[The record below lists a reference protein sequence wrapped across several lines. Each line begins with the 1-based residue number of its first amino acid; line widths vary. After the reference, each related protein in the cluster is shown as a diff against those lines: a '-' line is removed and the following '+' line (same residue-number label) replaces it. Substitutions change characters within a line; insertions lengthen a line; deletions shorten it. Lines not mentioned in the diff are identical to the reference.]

1 MALRVLTASFAR
13 ASTTRKG
20 VAAELCSVCL
30 KVALWRTRR
39 VMRQMASARARVER
53 TVGQCCFSRRSAGFA
68 ARIKARLCGAWDA
81 MLCILMYT
89 FYLGTEG
96 GRAKGCGISTGN
108 LGELV
113 ATSPNGREYDATIIL
128 YLRSISRPQCA
139 CANAAARI
147 YI

>member
-1 MALRVLTASFAR
+1 M
-13 ASTTRKG
+13 
-20 VAAELCSVCL
+20 
-30 KVALWRTRR
+30 
-39 VMRQMASARARVER
+39 ER
-53 TVGQCCFSRRSAGFA
+53 SVGQLLEPPIGRAQHKRHGSAAG
-68 ARIKARLCGAWDA
+68 RIGA

-113 ATSPNGREYDATIIL
+113 ATPPNGREYDATIIL

-139 CANAAARI
+139 MRERRGADI
-147 YI
+147 YLKNINWHLK